1 MAKARRRRRRG
12 AKRSRTRRLLLIAV
26 IGLVVAGF
34 LTRRMLVPRALY
46 LLTHRPAPRTTALE
60 NDPNRAAAPRPQ
72 ASDTA
77 DEDLSDSDRRY
88 LSDLVGHKLK

>member
-1 MAKARRRRRRG
+1 
-12 AKRSRTRRLLLIAV
+12 LLLIAV

-46 LLTHRPAPRTTALE
+46 LLTHRPAPRTSLD
-60 NDPNRAAAPRPQ
+60 NGPNRAAAPQPR
-72 ASDTA
+72 ASNTA

-88 LSDLVGHKLK
+88 LSDLVSHKLK